1 MKRAFT
7 AAVLA
12 LGAVLAGGGAVGWTE
27 QERPAYPAAQAPP
40 SLRPAIVHA
49 DLVIVTLQGA
59 LLSELRHRLAE
70 FGPAF
75 AFDACH
81 LSGLR
86 VARQVAR
93 QEGVVLGRTS
103 ARLRNPAN
111 APPSWAAAIVQR
123 YADHREAG
131 VDGFAIDLDDR
142 VGVMRPIREQ
152 PICASCHGPEQ
163 NLSAGVRERLAA
175 RYPADRAIGF
185 REGDI
190 RGWFWVEVPKKP
202 RPSVQEW

>member
-1 MKRAFT
+1 MKRTYT

-12 LGAVLAGGGAVGWTE
+12 LVAVLAVGWTG
-27 QERPAYPAAQAPP
+27 QERPTYPAAQAPS
-40 SLRPAIVHA
+40 SLRPAIGQA
-49 DLVIVTLQGA
+49 DLLIVTLQGA
-59 LLSELRHRLAE
+59 LLSELGHRVAE

-86 VARQVAR
+86 VARQAAR
-93 QEGVVLGRTS
+93 EGIVLGRTS

-111 APPSWAAAIVQR
+111 GPPPWAAAIVQR
-123 YADHREAG
+123 YADHREAA
-131 VDGFAIDLDDR
+131 VDGFAIDLGDR

-152 PICASCHGPEQ
+152 PICASCHGPER
-163 NLSAGVRERLAA
+163 NLGAGVRERIAA
-175 RYPADRAIGF
+175 KYPADRATGF
-185 REGDI
+185 REGDV

-202 RPSVQEW
+202 